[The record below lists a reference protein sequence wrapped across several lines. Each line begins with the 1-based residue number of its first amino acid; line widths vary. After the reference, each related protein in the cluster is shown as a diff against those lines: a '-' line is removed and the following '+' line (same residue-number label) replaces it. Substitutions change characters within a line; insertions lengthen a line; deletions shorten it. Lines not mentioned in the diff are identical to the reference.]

1 MIIKQIIDR
10 YLIYYQTSLL
20 FLSIFKISFY
30 SKIEQY
36 TKEILNEEKNNINE
50 TINENILR
58 DSVVIGFTPKEIE
71 KRTLTSLLE
80 DDEESMWNKVLNAQK
95 NNHM

>member
-1 MIIKQIIDR
+1 MIFFTTK
-10 YLIYYQTSLL
+10 LLCSFYQFS
-20 FLSIFKISFY
+20 KISFY

-36 TKEILNEEKNNINE
+36 TKEILKEEKNNINE

-80 DDEESMWNKVLNAQK
+80 DDEESMWNKALKAQK

>member
-1 MIIKQIIDR
+1 M
-10 YLIYYQTSLL
+10 
-20 FLSIFKISFY
+20 FLSIFKISSY

-36 TKEILNEEKNNINE
+36 TKEILKEDKNNLNE

-71 KRTLTSLLE
+71 KRTLTSLLK
-80 DDEESMWNKVLNAQK
+80 DDEESMWNKLLNAQK
-95 NNHM
+95 SNHM

>member
-1 MIIKQIIDR
+1 M
-10 YLIYYQTSLL
+10 L

-36 TKEILNEEKNNINE
+36 TKEILKEEKNNINE
-50 TINENILR
+50 TINESILR

-95 NNHM
+95 TNHM

>member
-1 MIIKQIIDR
+1 M
-10 YLIYYQTSLL
+10 LFYQ
-20 FLSIFKISFY
+20 FLKISFY
-30 SKIEQY
+30 RKIEQY
-36 TKEILNEEKNNINE
+36 TKEILKEEKNNIDE

-71 KRTLTSLLE
+71 RRTLTSLLE